1 MNRLITDVVI
11 RKMDEVL
18 SSDNESITRII
29 IDSIIRSKI
38 LNRLTKADIDKLHME
53 IHRIELEQNK

>member
-1 MNRLITDVVI
+1 
-11 RKMDEVL
+11 MDEVL